1 MAKLQPY
8 FGPHAGTLKIYVAS
22 FDVGSG
28 SFSAFADFQAAFA
41 GSYDFLGQSG
51 NFTIAINLSDQNGT
65 STSGPCQ
72 LTLNGQTDN
81 TAMYKVNGKKLTFTT
96 SLNDTPLD
104 IYVKQKGTQV
114 DNISGHNIWIG

>member
-41 GSYDFLGQSG
+41 GSYDFLGQ
-51 NFTIAINLSDQNGT
+51 FHDRDQSLRPKWHKYIRT
-65 STSGPCQ
+65 VPTH
-72 LTLNGQTDN
+72 LNGQTDN
-81 TAMYKVNGKKLTFTT
+81 TATYKVNGKKLTFTT

>member
-1 MAKLQPY
+1 MAKLPAY
-8 FGPHAGTLKIYVAS
+8 FGPHTGKLQIYVAG
-22 FDVGSG
+22 FDIGSG
-28 SFSAFADFQAAFA
+28 SFSAFADFNAAFA

-51 NFTIAINLSDQNGT
+51 QFTIAINLSDQNGT
-65 STSGPCQ
+65 SASGPCQ
-72 LTLNGQTDN
+72 VTLNGQTDN
-81 TAMYKVNGKKLTFTT
+81 AATYKVNGKKLTFTT